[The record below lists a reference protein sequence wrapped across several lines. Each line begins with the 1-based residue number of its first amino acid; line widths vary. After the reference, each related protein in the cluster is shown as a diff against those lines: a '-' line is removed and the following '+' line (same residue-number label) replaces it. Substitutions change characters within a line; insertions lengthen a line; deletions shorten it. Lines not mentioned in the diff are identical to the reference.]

1 MSRLNGVSQRSQRL
15 SSTMKLYRAA
25 GTVRANTAAEFRGPS
40 YLLVS
45 ISVYSLKSSVA
56 VVLQ

>member
-1 MSRLNGVSQRSQRL
+1 MLNGVSQRSQRL

-25 GTVRANTAAEFRGPS
+25 GTVRANTAAEFRGAS

-45 ISVYSLKSSVA
+45 ISVYSLESSVA
-56 VVLQ
+56 VVVQ

>member
-1 MSRLNGVSQRSQRL
+1 MENGESHRSKRL

-25 GTVRANTAAEFRGPS
+25 ETVRANTAAEFRGAA

-45 ISVYSLKSSVA
+45 ISAYSLKSSVA
-56 VVLQ
+56 VVVQ